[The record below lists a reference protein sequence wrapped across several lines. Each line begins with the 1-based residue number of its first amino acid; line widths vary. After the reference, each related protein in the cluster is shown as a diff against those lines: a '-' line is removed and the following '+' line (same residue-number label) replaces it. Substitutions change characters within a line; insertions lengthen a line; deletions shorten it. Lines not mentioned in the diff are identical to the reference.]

1 MARLA
6 TVLVVAFVA
15 AVAAAGVVDALRRE
29 SPPARELRGT
39 LFYADQRCRLA
50 AVRLPTL
57 ARAPAP
63 AVQACDFAVS
73 PAGSRASSWSIWGSA
88 EPLVASCGQDEV
100 EIVSPRGPA
109 LGLVGGCA
117 PAWGPR
123 GELTF
128 VRRGSV
134 VAFPLHG
141 RARVV
146 LPRDW
151 LRRALGLRRATQ
163 VVSAAWTGPRGLA
176 VVVRTSDKD
185 DLVAVFAGSRLIA
198 SARPG
203 GRLGR
208 VSVRADGKALIV
220 ARSDEVLQ
228 LDARLRVRATRTA
241 RAAAWS
247 PDGSRLAL
255 ATGTRVVVIDTATGR
270 SVARPLPLDAVALAW
285 R

>member
-1 MARLA
+1 MVCVRWVRSDRANGDGSKPSSSAAARTAARVSGVNWPRPFRALEAVDDETPARRATSASVARPAEVPRGIATLSIARLETRRIDCA
-6 TVLVVAFVA
+6 SDCDAVTAA
-15 AVAAAGVVDALRRE
+15 AVCQGAWHPRVDGAPRHRPRRRVRGGSRRDRRRGWTAAGVASGPGTPRHALLRR
-29 SPPARELRGT
+29 
-39 LFYADQRCRLA
+39 
-50 AVRLPTL
+50 
-57 ARAPAP
+57 P
-63 AVQACDFAVS
+63 AVPACDFAVS

-185 DLVAVFAGSRLIA
+185 DLVAVFAGS
-198 SARPG
+198 
-203 GRLGR
+203 
-208 VSVRADGKALIV
+208 
-220 ARSDEVLQ
+220 
-228 LDARLRVRATRTA
+228 
-241 RAAAWS
+241 
-247 PDGSRLAL
+247 
-255 ATGTRVVVIDTATGR
+255 
-270 SVARPLPLDAVALAW
+270 
-285 R
+285 